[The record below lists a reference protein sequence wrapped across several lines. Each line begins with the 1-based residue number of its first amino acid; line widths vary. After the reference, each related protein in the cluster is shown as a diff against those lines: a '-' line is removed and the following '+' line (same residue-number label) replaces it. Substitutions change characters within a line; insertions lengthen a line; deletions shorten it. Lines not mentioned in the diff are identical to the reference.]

1 MNINSVPHRTIWV
14 EHDTTGKPTI
24 WTIDQRKMPHFFD
37 FIPLQSSSKVVV
49 AIAEMWLRGAPLIGA
64 AAGLGV
70 YLATTEVQESAEN
83 WQAEIAAIAE
93 KIRHSRPTA
102 INLNWAVERQ
112 LSVLAKAQN
121 LTEARALTLQT
132 ALDIIEEDVTIC
144 ENIGKHGLKI
154 IETISNLNPNKC
166 VNILTHCNAGWLA
179 CVDWGTATSPIYQA
193 HNKGIKIHV
202 WVDETRPRHQG
213 ALTAWELA
221 QHGVPHTV
229 IPDNAGGH
237 LMQHGLVD
245 LCIVG
250 TDRVTQNGDTA
261 NKIGTYL
268 KALAA
273 HDNNIPF
280 YVALPSTTMDWT
292 MQTGAEIP
300 IETRSDEEVRYAQ
313 GLHEGTLK
321 QVLLLPEGSPAL
333 NYGFDVTPAKY
344 ITAFITEKGV
354 FKANELLENMK

>member
-1 MNINSVPHRTIWV
+1 MNIKGVPHRTIWV
-14 EHDTTGKPTI
+14 EHDSADQPTV
-24 WTIDQRKMPHFFD
+24 WTLDQRKMPHFFD
-37 FIPLQSSSKVVV
+37 FIPLRSSNEVIT

-64 AAGLGV
+64 AAGLAV
-70 YLATTEVQESAEN
+70 YLATTEIAEN
-83 WQAEIAAIAE
+83 SADWQGQIRLIAE

-121 LTEARALTLQT
+121 LTEARSLTLNT
-132 ALDIIEEDVTIC
+132 ALDIIEEDVVIC

-154 IETISNLNPNKC
+154 IEAISNQNPNKI

-213 ALTAWELA
+213 ALTAWELG
-221 QHGVPHTV
+221 QHGVPHTI

-237 LMQHGLVD
+237 LMQQGLVD
-245 LCIVG
+245 VCIVG
-250 TDRVTQNGDTA
+250 TDRVTRNGDTA

-280 YVALPSTTMDWT
+280 YVALPTTTMDWT

-300 IETRSDEEVRYAQ
+300 IETRSDTEVRYAQ

-321 QVLLLPEGSPAL
+321 QVLLTPETSPAL
-333 NYGFDVTPAKY
+333 NYGFDVTPEKY

-354 FKANELLENMK
+354 FKAKELWRVS